1 VNTDRD
7 TNDQVKAMITW
18 MAQDNAGTPQQGKE
32 LRRRTDVVGIFPD
45 RAAII
50 RLVGAV
56 LMEQNDE
63 WAEARRYMGPDIL
76 AKVSGAANDDTSTKE
91 VHAIEPIS
99 A

>member
-1 VNTDRD
+1 
-7 TNDQVKAMITW
+7 
-18 MAQDNAGTPQQGKE
+18 
-32 LRRRTDVVGIFPD
+32 VGIFPH

-50 RLVGAV
+50 RLADAV

-76 AKVSGAANDDTSTKE
+76 TKINGTATEDNMKE

>member
-1 VNTDRD
+1 
-7 TNDQVKAMITW
+7 
-18 MAQDNAGTPQQGKE
+18 
-32 LRRRTDVVGIFPD
+32 VVGIFPD

-50 RLVGAV
+50 RLIGAV
-56 LMEQNDE
+56 LMEQSDE

-76 AKVSGAANDDTSTKE
+76 AKVTGSPTPASHGAKE

>member
-1 VNTDRD
+1 
-7 TNDQVKAMITW
+7 M
-18 MAQDNAGTPQQGKE
+18 
-32 LRRRTDVVGIFPD
+32 VGIFPD

-50 RLVGAV
+50 RLAGAV

-76 AKVSGAANDDTSTKE
+76 AKVSGTATENEKE
-91 VHAIEPIS
+91 MHAIEPIS

>member
-1 VNTDRD
+1 VPTTQRPRSQPWS
-7 TNDQVKAMITW
+7 TGKLEITIERL
-18 MAQDNAGTPQQGKE
+18 NRE

-50 RLVGAV
+50 RLAGAV

-63 WAEARRYMGPDIL
+63 WTEARRYMGPDIL
-76 AKVSGAANDDTSTKE
+76 AKVSGTATSDTKE